1 VNALGLHHYLAAL
14 KAAARDVN
22 AHGGVKGR
30 PVEIDNCDDA
40 SDPMQAQSC
49 ARKLVQDR
57 VIATAGNLTS
67 FGMLESPILDE
78 AGIAQ
83 VGTTALSPEE
93 SMLPTSFPIEG
104 GLGEQLAG
112 AIYSMK
118 RRGLHSI
125 FVVAYDQP
133 TGKVA
138 DMQIRNVAARAG
150 VDFAGDVYMPSAAGT
165 FGPYVQA
172 AIQSKADVLV
182 PALPGGP
189 LLRLLA
195 ASNQAGAKY
204 HVAYP
209 GGELEPRE
217 IATLGGAKGVT
228 DGSLQFFG
236 LPPPSAA
243 DRFPAVRTFQVNM
256 DAEFAS
262 GDKGAAPDQRTTGTL
277 MVWLAVEIISR
288 IASTL
293 PTVDAQSVLHA
304 LTTSPT
310 VDTLGLTPPW
320 TPGKNGPPPFTRVTN
335 RFGYFI
341 TQRGGQE
348 VLDDPTP
355 FNPYQALGL
364 G

>member
-1 VNALGLHHYLAAL
+1 
-14 KAAARDVN
+14 
-22 AHGGVKGR
+22 
-30 PVEIDNCDDA
+30 
-40 SDPMQAQSC
+40 
-49 ARKLVQDR
+49 
-57 VIATAGNLTS
+57 
-67 FGMLESPILDE
+67 
-78 AGIAQ
+78 
-83 VGTTALSPEE
+83 
-93 SMLPTSFPIEG
+93 
-104 GLGEQLAG
+104 
-112 AIYSMK
+112 
-118 RRGLHSI
+118 
-125 FVVAYDQP
+125 
-133 TGKVA
+133 
-138 DMQIRNVAARAG
+138 
-150 VDFAGDVYMPSAAGT
+150 
-165 FGPYVQA
+165 
-172 AIQSKADVLV
+172 
-182 PALPGGP
+182 

-204 HVAYP
+204 RVAYP

-217 IATLGGAKGVT
+217 IALLGGAKGVT

-320 TPGKNGPPPFTRVTN
+320 TPGRNGPPPFTRVTN